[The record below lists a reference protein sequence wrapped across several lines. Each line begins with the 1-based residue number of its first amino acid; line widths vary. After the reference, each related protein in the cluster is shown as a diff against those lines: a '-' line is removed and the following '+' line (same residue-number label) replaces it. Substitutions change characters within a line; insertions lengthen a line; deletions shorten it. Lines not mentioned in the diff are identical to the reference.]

1 MENNNGNHHQ
11 PQKDNEQ
18 LKSFWSKE
26 MEGDLNFKNHE
37 FPITR
42 IKRIMKFDPDV
53 TMVAGE
59 APILFSKAC
68 EMFIMDVT
76 MRSWLHAQESNRLT
90 IKRSDVA
97 AAVDRTLIIDFLL
110 DVVDEDEGESVAAAA
125 DPVAVPH
132 LDDGE
137 LPPGMVIGTPVCS
150 GLGIYAPQPQMQAW
164 PGAWTAAPGEE
175 EDAAGGNEEDG
186 GN

>member
-1 MENNNGNHHQ
+1 MESNNQQQPPQ
-11 PQKDNEQ
+11 PQDNEQ

-26 MEGDLNFKNHE
+26 MEGDLDFKNHE
-37 FPITR
+37 FPLSR

-53 TMVAGE
+53 NMIAAE

-76 MRSWLHAQESNRLT
+76 MRSWLHAQERKRLT
-90 IKRSDVA
+90 IQRSDVA
-97 AAVDRTLIIDFLL
+97 AAVDRTLIFDFLV
-110 DVVDEDEGESVAAAA
+110 DVVNEEEGESVPAAA
-125 DPVAVPH
+125 DPVAVPR

-137 LPPGMVIGTPVCS
+137 MPQGMVIGTPVCC
-150 GLGIYAPQPQMQAW
+150 GLP
-164 PGAWTAAPGEE
+164 AWTAAPGEE
-175 EDAAGGNEEDG
+175 EDADGENGGDG